1 MLESLYSK
9 RDYLNIVLNL
19 TRKLRL
25 ITSSLIFYETIIII
39 ERFYRKNQKLIE
51 DIHMFK
57 Y

>member
-19 TRKLRL
+19 TRKLKL
-25 ITSSLIFYETIIII
+25 ITSSLIFYETIIVI